1 MESHFLFI
9 ILPPIFM
16 SDSVSPDI
24 SYDLLYQD
32 TLSQFTHIHTYIM
45 HFQPFLSAQYTFFF
59 IFPLFLS
66 TLHTIRLKIF
76 SYPLIFFLFLSDL
89 PFFLSFGSDS
99 FAFLYAKKTFS
110 GKSVFN
116 ARSISS
122 FKSSRSFTFSR
133 PSPMIIV

>member
-1 MESHFLFI
+1 
-9 ILPPIFM
+9 M

-24 SYDLLYQD
+24 SYDLLYQHM
-32 TLSQFTHIHTYIM
+32 LSQFTHIHTYIM

-89 PFFLSFGSDS
+89 PFFYLLDPIRFLFFMQKRPSQEK
-99 FAFLYAKKTFS
+99 AFLMHAAS
-110 GKSVFN
+110 HHLSPVEV
-116 ARSISS
+116 S
-122 FKSSRSFTFSR
+122 
-133 PSPMIIV
+133 PSPAPLL